1 MFEVLSSK
9 SKMLFL
15 LSSSEDA
22 HSGQHLATSIQW
34 HNQWFFLK
42 FCPFL
47 RFLLSLWNC
56 VSDTVLPQ
64 SPRVRALQEVMY
76 AEDCTVLKEG
86 TWHEGNAP
94 GD

>member
-1 MFEVLSSK
+1 
-9 SKMLFL
+9 MLFL